1 LLFQISSPEESLQQA
16 IADFAQHCGGLRLGI
31 REVAQVSARK
41 GVSRK
46 LGMARHA
53 CGLEQSV
60 YRRQSAD
67 VGSNMASWSLIR
79 GVGNESSRND
89 DAVYSSVNSLRGSL
103 EETWPDPRKGDVT

>member
-1 LLFQISSPEESLQQA
+1 VVSCIFSDWEFARLLFQIISPEESLQQA

-67 VGSNMASWSLIR
+67 VGSNMASIGRSSEGLGMSR
-79 GVGNESSRND
+79 AEVVCVKFSKKGVR
-89 DAVYSSVNSLRGSL
+89 
-103 EETWPDPRKGDVT
+103 